1 MYKEIAKD
9 LTERGYMSAR
19 GRVLKANHV
28 ERMYKKLLVK
38 RKREGKEDI
47 GIRDVR
53 IVYRD

>member
-1 MYKEIAKD
+1 
-9 LTERGYMSAR
+9 MSAR

-28 ERMYKKLLVK
+28 ERMYKKLLE
-38 RKREGKEDI
+38 KREWEGERDI

>member
-1 MYKEIAKD
+1 
-9 LTERGYMSAR
+9 MSAR
-19 GRVLKANHV
+19 GRVLNANQV